1 MAFFGIT
8 SLGPPNVFQTSLVNA
23 LGIQSNL
30 KLSLGINSFSEEEF
44 KASFDKVDRDR
55 SGYITANEVEDLLF
69 ETYGFPP
76 LEEEVKSK
84 LSKPHSNRIT
94 FPALFI

>member
-1 MAFFGIT
+1 MF
-8 SLGPPNVFQTSLVNA
+8 SKLPLLMPLVISIFYSY
-23 LGIQSNL
+23 LTI
-30 KLSLGINSFSEEEF
+30 GINTFSEEEF

-84 LSKPHSNRIT
+84 
-94 FPALFI
+94 

>member
-1 MAFFGIT
+1 
-8 SLGPPNVFQTSLVNA
+8 
-23 LGIQSNL
+23 
-30 KLSLGINSFSEEEF
+30 
-44 KASFDKVDRDR
+44 VDRDR

-84 LSKPHSNRIT
+84 LSDIFILNLMRPSLIMQMIT
-94 FPALFI
+94 TKSFFAFCFDL

>member
-1 MAFFGIT
+1 MF
-8 SLGPPNVFQTSLVNA
+8 SKLPLLMPLVIA
-23 LGIQSNL
+23 IFYSYLTI
-30 KLSLGINSFSEEEF
+30 GINTFSEEEF
-44 KASFDKVDRDR
+44 KTSFDKVDRDR

-84 LSKPHSNRIT
+84 
-94 FPALFI
+94 